1 VQIVVGTD
9 MAATP
14 LVDTPEPSPGFAT
27 RRVAPL
33 YAARVPPLE
42 GPVGRL
48 SFFATLLRNP
58 LRILPASVYEE
69 GIVCAGRA
77 GRTVCWITEPSLI
90 KTVLL
95 DKHDAFRRT
104 PITQRILGPLLGKGV
119 LTADGADW
127 KWQRQTA
134 TPVFRHHDLL
144 GFVPTMAEAAER
156 LLAQWREDAPDAIR
170 DVDRDMTLVTFDVI
184 SHTLLPG
191 GDEHVGPLIGRA
203 NVDYQKP
210 LGWQMAY
217 ANFGLPSWMPHPGKL
232 KMYFARRRLR
242 SAVAALVAERR
253 ASAVVEDDL
262 LQRLANAKS
271 PETGAQMPDELLI
284 DNLLTF
290 FLAGHETTAKALTW
304 TLYLLARA
312 PDWENRILDE
322 VRNVVG
328 DGRIKPEHID
338 KLVITTQVLKESMR
352 LYPPAPIMSGQATA
366 DTELA
371 DVPISAGTQIII
383 PIYAIQR
390 HRRRWSNPDHFEP
403 TRFAPENEAKIPRYY
418 YMPFGAGPR
427 ICIGM
432 AFSLIEGVAILATLV
447 RAATFVTTCDHEPEA
462 VSRVTLRPAGG
473 MPLLVRM
480 R

>member
-1 VQIVVGTD
+1 MT
-9 MAATP
+9 ATP
-14 LVDTPEPSPGFAT
+14 LVDTHEPSPGFAT
-27 RRVAPL
+27 QSVTPFYAPRVAPL
-33 YAARVPPLE
+33 D
-42 GPVGRL
+42 GPVGSL

-58 LRILPASVYEE
+58 LRILPAAVYEE
-69 GIVCAGRA
+69 GIVFAGRA

-95 DKHDAFRRT
+95 DKHDMFGRT
-104 PITQRILGPLLGKGV
+104 PITQRVLGPLLGKGV

-134 TPVFRHHDLL
+134 APVFRHHDLL
-144 GFVPTMAEAAER
+144 GFVPTIAEAAER
-156 LLAQWREDAPDAIR
+156 LLAQWREGPRGTVR
-170 DVDRDMTLVTFDVI
+170 DIDRDMTLVTFDVI

-191 GDEHVGPLIGRA
+191 GDEHVGPLISGA

-232 KMYFARRRLR
+232 KMYFAQRWLR

-253 ASAVVEDDL
+253 ANPIGKDDL
-262 LQRLANAKS
+262 LQRLANAKN
-271 PETGAQMPDELLI
+271 PETGAQMPDELLL

-322 VRNVVG
+322 VRRVAS
-328 DGRIKPEHID
+328 DDPIRPDHID

-352 LYPPAPIMSGQATA
+352 LYPPAPIMSRQATVA
-366 DTELA
+366 TELGG
-371 DVPISAGTQIII
+371 VPINAGTQIII

-390 HRRRWSNPDHFEP
+390 HRRRWANPDHFDP
-403 TRFAPENEAKIPRYY
+403 TRFAPETEAQIPRYH

-432 AFSLIEGVAILATLV
+432 AFSLIEGVALLATLV
-447 RAATFVTTCDHEPEA
+447 RAASFLTTSDHEPEA
-462 VSRVTLRPAGG
+462 VSRVTLRPSGG
-473 MPLLVRM
+473 MPLMVRM

>member
-1 VQIVVGTD
+1 
-9 MAATP
+9 MAASP

-33 YAARVPPLE
+33 YASRVPPLE

-58 LRILPASVYEE
+58 LRILPAAVYEE
-69 GIVCAGRA
+69 GIVFAGRA
-77 GRTVCWITEPSLI
+77 GRAVCWITEPSLI

-134 TPVFRHHDLL
+134 APVFRHHDLL

-156 LLAQWREDAPDAIR
+156 LLVQWREGASGAVR

-191 GDEHVGPLIGRA
+191 GDAHVGPLIGRT

-232 KMYFARRRLR
+232 KMYFAQRWLR

-253 ASAVVEDDL
+253 ASPIVKDDL
-262 LQRLANAKS
+262 LQRLANAKN

-304 TLYLLARA
+304 TLYLLARHPIGRTA
-312 PDWENRILDE
+312 SWRRCAMLPVM
-322 VRNVVG
+322 VR
-328 DGRIKPEHID
+328 
-338 KLVITTQVLKESMR
+338 
-352 LYPPAPIMSGQATA
+352 SG
-366 DTELA
+366 
-371 DVPISAGTQIII
+371 PSISTGSSS
-383 PIYAIQR
+383 P
-390 HRRRWSNPDHFEP
+390 HR
-403 TRFAPENEAKIPRYY
+403 
-418 YMPFGAGPR
+418 
-427 ICIGM
+427 C
-432 AFSLIEGVAILATLV
+432 
-447 RAATFVTTCDHEPEA
+447 
-462 VSRVTLRPAGG
+462 
-473 MPLLVRM
+473 
-480 R
+480 

>member
-1 VQIVVGTD
+1 MT
-9 MAATP
+9 AAP
-14 LVDTPEPSPGFAT
+14 LIDIHEPSPGFAT
-27 RRVAPL
+27 QPATPLCAPRVAPL
-33 YAARVPPLE
+33 D
-42 GPVGRL
+42 GPVGNL

-58 LRILPASVYEE
+58 LRILPTSVYEE
-69 GIVCAGRA
+69 GIVLAGRA
-77 GRTVCWITEPSLI
+77 GREVCWITDPSLI

-95 DKHDAFRRT
+95 DKHDIFCRT

-134 TPVFRHHDLL
+134 APVFRHHDLL
-144 GFVPTMAEAAER
+144 GFVPIMAEAAER
-156 LLAQWREDAPDAIR
+156 LLGQWRESAQGAIR

-191 GDEHVGPLIGRA
+191 GHAHVGPLIGRT

-232 KMYFARRRLR
+232 KMYLAQRRLR

-253 ASAVVEDDL
+253 ASPIVKDDL
-262 LQRLANAKS
+262 LQRLASAKN
-271 PETGAQMPDELLI
+271 PESGAQMPDELLI

-312 PDWENRILDE
+312 PDWANRILEE
-322 VRNVVG
+322 VCQVAG
-328 DGRIKPEHID
+328 DGPIRPEHID

-352 LYPPAPIMSGQATA
+352 LFP
-366 DTELA
+366 
-371 DVPISAGTQIII
+371 
-383 PIYAIQR
+383 R
-390 HRRRWSNPDHFEP
+390 HRSCRGKRLS
-403 TRFAPENEAKIPRYY
+403 TRNWQMCPSAPALRSSSRST
-418 YMPFGAGPR
+418 PFNGTGAGGP
-427 ICIGM
+427 
-432 AFSLIEGVAILATLV
+432 ILTTSS
-447 RAATFVTTCDHEPEA
+447 RADLHQKTRPKFHVITTCRSAQDHA
-462 VSRVTLRPAGG
+462 FASGWRSR
-473 MPLLVRM
+473 
-480 R
+480 

>member
-1 VQIVVGTD
+1 MTQAHLAHAQVT
-9 MAATP
+9 
-14 LVDTPEPSPGFAT
+14 SPGTLYAP
-27 RRVAPL
+27 RVAPL
-33 YAARVPPLE
+33 D
-42 GPVGRL
+42 GPVGSL
-48 SFFATLLRNP
+48 SFLATLLRNP
-58 LRILPASVYEE
+58 LRIIPATVYEE
-69 GIVCAGRA
+69 GMVLAGRA
-77 GRTVCWITEPSLI
+77 GRVVCWITEPSLI

-95 DKHDAFRRT
+95 DKHDLFGRT
-104 PITQRILGPLLGKGV
+104 PITQRVLGPLLGKGV

-134 TPVFRHHDLL
+134 AAVFRHHDLL
-144 GFVPTMAEAAER
+144 GFVPTIAEAAER
-156 LLAQWREDAPDAIR
+156 LLAQWREDPRGTVR
-170 DVDRDMTLVTFDVI
+170 DIDRDMTLVTFDVI

-191 GDEHVGPLIGRA
+191 GDEHVGPLIGGA

-210 LGWQMAY
+210 LAWQMAY

-232 KMYFARRRLR
+232 KMYFAQRWLR

-253 ASAVVEDDL
+253 ANPIGKDDL
-262 LQRLANAKS
+262 LQRLANARN

-312 PDWENRILDE
+312 PSWENRIFEE
-322 VRNVVG
+322 VHNVAG
-328 DGRIKPEHID
+328 DDAIRPEHID

-352 LYPPAPIMSGQATA
+352 LYPPAPIMSRQATIA
-366 DTELA
+366 TELGG
-371 DVPISAGTQIII
+371 VPINAGTQIII

-390 HRRRWSNPDHFEP
+390 HRRRWTNPDHFDP
-403 TRFAPENEAKIPRYY
+403 TRFTPETEAQIPRYH

-432 AFSLIEGVAILATLV
+432 AFSLIEGVALLATLV
-447 RAATFVTTCDHEPEA
+447 RAASFSTTSNHEPEA
-462 VSRVTLRPAGG
+462 VSRVTLRPSGG
-473 MPLLVRM
+473 MPLMVRM

>member
-1 VQIVVGTD
+1 
-9 MAATP
+9 MAATT
-14 LVDTPEPSPGFAT
+14 LIDTGQLSPGMAAPLYVP
-27 RRVAPL
+27 RVAPL
-33 YAARVPPLE
+33 D
-42 GPVGRL
+42 GPVGTL

-58 LRILPASVYEE
+58 LRILPAAVYEE
-69 GIVCAGRA
+69 GIVFAGRA
-77 GRTVCWITEPSLI
+77 SRTVCWITEPSLI

-95 DKHDAFRRT
+95 DKRDIFHRT
-104 PITQRILGPLLGKGV
+104 TITQRILGPLLGNGV

-134 TPVFRHHDLL
+134 APVFRHQDLL
-144 GFVPTMAEAAER
+144 GFVPTIAEASER
-156 LLAQWREDAPDAIR
+156 LLARWRENTSGAVC

-184 SHTLLPG
+184 SHTLLAG
-191 GDEHVGPLIGRA
+191 GDAHVGPLIGRS
-203 NVDYQKP
+203 NVDLQKP

-217 ANFGLPSWMPHPGKL
+217 AYFGLSSWMPHPGKL
-232 KMYFARRRLR
+232 KMHLAQRRLR

-253 ASAVVEDDL
+253 SSPSAKDDL
-262 LQRLANAKS
+262 LQRLANARD
-271 PETGAQMPDELLI
+271 PETGAQMSDALLI

-312 PDWENRILDE
+312 PEWEHRILEE
-322 VRNVVG
+322 VREIAG
-328 DGRIKPEHID
+328 DGPITPDHID

-352 LYPPAPIMSGQATA
+352 LYPPAPTMSRQSTV
-366 DTELA
+366 DTDLA
-371 DVPISAGTQIII
+371 GVPIKAGTQIII

-390 HRRRWSNPDHFEP
+390 HRRHWSHPDRFDP
-403 TRFAPENEAKIPRYY
+403 TRFAPENEPLIARYH

-432 AFSLIEGVAILATLV
+432 AFALIEGVAILATLV
-447 RAATFVTTCDHEPEA
+447 RAATFATTSGHEPEP

-473 MPLLVRM
+473 MPLMVRM

>member
-1 VQIVVGTD
+1 VGTD

-33 YAARVPPLE
+33 YTARVPPLA

-312 PDWENRILDE
+312 PDWENRILEE

-352 LYPPAPIMSGQATA
+352 LYPPAPIMSRQATA

-473 MPLLVRM
+473 MPLLVRL